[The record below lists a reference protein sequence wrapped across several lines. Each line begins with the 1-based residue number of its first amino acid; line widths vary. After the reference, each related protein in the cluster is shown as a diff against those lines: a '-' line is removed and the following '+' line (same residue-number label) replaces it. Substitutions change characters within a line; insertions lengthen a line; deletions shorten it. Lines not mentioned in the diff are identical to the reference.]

1 MKPVVIPTL
10 EYTHEGG
17 GVAEYIAHLERTLQD
32 RGIATAVA
40 YEPLQKLWK
49 PQWLPMLIRVLWLCT
64 WPSKRPRALLV
75 QHILP
80 VGTVAFLMRK
90 LFDVPYVLFFHGY
103 DAALAASATGLKK
116 RLAQRILGAASLV
129 VVNSNATG
137 KSVTK
142 LGGAAW
148 ATHPKMVVVYPCP
161 AVAPHH
167 ATSSNEPSSANH
179 KSPTTSHS
187 QSINFLSVSRLVA
200 RKGTAQLIEA
210 FANVHKHR
218 QNTTF
223 TIVGDGPERANLEDL
238 TRQHD
243 LTSVVTFVGKKSANE
258 CEQYFAATDIFVL
271 TPQDR
276 WPDVE
281 GFGMVYLEAAAF
293 GKPSIGSD
301 AGGVPEAVQDGVTG
315 VIIPQGNT
323 EALARAM
330 EQLAG
335 DAALRERLGA
345 AGRKRVQDAF
355 VWRKQL
361 EPVISWIQ
369 QL

>member
-1 MKPVVIPTL
+1 MKQVVIPTL

-17 GVAEYIAHLERTLQD
+17 GVAEYIVNLERTLRE
-32 RGIATAVA
+32 RGIIVQVV
-40 YEPLQKLWK
+40 YKPLQKYINPHWAG
-49 PQWLPMLIRVLWLCT
+49 MLFALFAKCM
-64 WPSKRPRALLV
+64 WPSKRPGALLV

-80 VGTVAFLMRK
+80 VGTVAFLMQK
-90 LFDVPYVLFFHGY
+90 LFNVPYALFFHGY

-142 LGGAAW
+142 LGSATW
-148 ATHPKMVVVYPCP
+148 STHPKMVVVYPCP
-161 AVAPHH
+161 AVQPPNPI
-167 ATSSNEPSSANH
+167 TNH
-179 KSPTTSHS
+179 QSLTTSHS
-187 QSINFLSVSRLVA
+187 SINFLSVSRLVT

-218 QNTTF
+218 QNTAL
-223 TIVGDGPERANLEDL
+223 TIVGDGPERANLEEL
-238 TRQHD
+238 VRQHN
-243 LTSVVTFVGKKSANE
+243 LTNVVTFVGKKSATE
-258 CEQYFAATDIFVL
+258 CAQYFAATDIFVL

-335 DAALRERLGA
+335 DAALRERLGT
-345 AGRKRVQDAF
+345 AGRKRVQDTF

-361 EPVISWIQ
+361 EPVLTWIQ

>member
-1 MKPVVIPTL
+1 MKSVVIPTL
-10 EYTHEGG
+10 EYTREGG
-17 GVAEYIAHLERTLQD
+17 GVAEYIANLERTLRD
-32 RGIATAVA
+32 SSVPVSVV
-40 YEPLQKLWK
+40 YKPLQPYINPHWAGMFFALFAKC
-49 PQWLPMLIRVLWLCT
+49 V
-64 WPSKRPRALLV
+64 WPSKRPGALLV

-80 VGTVAFLMRK
+80 VGTIALMMRK
-90 LFDVPYVLFFHGY
+90 LFGVPYVLFFHGY
-103 DAALAASATGLKK
+103 DAALAASATEFKK

-137 KSVTK
+137 RSVTK
-142 LGGAAW
+142 LGGESW
-148 ATHPKMVVVYPCP
+148 GTNPKMVVAYPCP
-161 AVAPHH
+161 AVKPVSSAQ
-167 ATSSNEPSSANH
+167 ATSPARTANNTPSE
-179 KSPTTSHS
+179 T
-187 QSINFLSVSRLVA
+187 INFLSVSRLVL

-210 FANVHKHR
+210 FASVHKHR
-218 QNTTF
+218 QNTTL
-223 TIVGDGPERANLEDL
+223 TIVGDGPERAALEEL
-238 TRQHD
+238 TRQYN
-243 LTSVVTFVGKKSANE
+243 LTNAITFVGKKLSAE
-258 CEQYFAATDIFVL
+258 CAEYFARTDVFVL

-293 GKPSIGSD
+293 GKPSIGSN

-330 EQLAG
+330 EQLAS

-345 AGRKRVQDAF
+345 AGRKRVNDTF
-355 VWRKQL
+355 VWQKQL
-361 EPVISWIQ
+361 EPVIKWLQ